1 MGPTNEVMAETVLMV
16 VLLFSPVDGKSVL
29 SDSHYSGFFSYIQCI
44 YLKGQVLTLNIFRHI
59 DRTWQSAAEAPSLL
73 ILHFPGD

>member
-1 MGPTNEVMAETVLMV
+1 MV
-16 VLLFSPVDGKSVL
+16 VLLFSPVDGKCTL

-44 YLKGQVLTLNIFRHI
+44 YLYLNLFLRSEFFVFQGQALTLNIFRHI